1 MENKMT
7 INAKSVF
14 TSGLVAGIII
24 IVIGFGL
31 VPIIGNQMNAVLESR
46 SLPPLSNGAMGFFAF
61 VSITFGISVIWL
73 YALIQAKFQS
83 KLKAAVV
90 SAIVFWFYA
99 YFLPNAALVA
109 YGFMPLALSA
119 IGTAWG
125 ILEVLIAS
133 VVASRLYKVP
143 K

>member
-1 MENKMT
+1 MK
-7 INAKSVF
+7 INVKSAF

-31 VPIIGNQMNAVLESR
+31 VPILGDQMNEVLESR
-46 SLPPLSNGAMGFFAF
+46 SLPPLSVAAMGFFAF

-73 YALIQAKFQS
+73 YALIQSRFKSKFH
-83 KLKAAVV
+83 AALV
-90 SAIVFWFYA
+90 SGMIFWFYA

-109 YGFMPLALSA
+109 YGFMPFNLSA

-125 ILEVLIAS
+125 ILEVLTACI
-133 VVASRLYKVP
+133 VGSRLYREV
-143 K
+143 

>member
-1 MENKMT
+1 MA
-7 INAKSVF
+7 INVKNVI
-14 TSGLVAGIII
+14 TSGLVTGIII
-24 IVIGFGL
+24 LLIGFGI
-31 VPIIGNQMNAVLESR
+31 VPIVGDQMNGVLESR
-46 SLPPLSNGAMGFFAF
+46 SLPPLSNGAMVFFAF

-73 YALIQAKFQS
+73 YALIQSKFKS

-90 SAIVFWFYA
+90 SAIIFWFYA

-109 YGFMPLALSA
+109 YGFMPFSLSA

-133 VVASRLYKVP
+133 IIGSRLYKEVN
-143 K
+143 

>member
-1 MENKMT
+1 MT
-7 INAKSVF
+7 INVKSVF
-14 TSGLVAGIII
+14 TSGLVAGVIII
-24 IVIGFGL
+24 IIGFGL
-31 VPIIGNQMNAVLESR
+31 VPILGNQMNVVLESR

-61 VSITFGISVIWL
+61 VSITFGVSVIWL
-73 YALIQAKFQS
+73 YALIQSKFKS

-90 SAIVFWFYA
+90 SAMIFWFYA

-109 YGFMPLALSA
+109 YGFMPLSLFA

-125 ILEVLIAS
+125 VIEVLVAS
-133 VVASRLYKVP
+133 IVGSRLYKEV